1 MEQYRNP
8 FLMRAAE
15 NIESDETFIN
25 LFSSEPLSLLLD
37 LEEKE
42 MLWRHVTY
50 VLSPPGAGKTSLM
63 RFFSAA
69 ILRRV
74 TDRNHIL
81 FNMAKKLNVK
91 DTKNIIRCG
100 AYLQI
105 GGDYAFLED
114 DELFGKTEQKRLFF
128 ALLNARIILVTLKSI
143 MQLVGINYSELNK
156 VKYSPQEYVTE
167 LDGNIPTNGATGQ
180 DLLKWAGKV
189 EQLIYKA
196 LNSFHK
202 PDYEIP
208 GNNSLFALEAMDAK
222 SFSYDNH
229 TLCDEFIFQF
239 DDAHKFTVA
248 QKKLLREEF
257 VSHRI
262 HGTLWLAERLEGL
275 TTSEILEDSNKENR
289 DYNVIR
295 LDGNL
300 PRTSFSTMVKAI
312 AERRSVYSLSDV
324 NLFSSLASD
333 IYDVKDSDYDRAFDK
348 SLKRVKRYA
357 SLSIYTQWFDAINK
371 LESRRERALYMRSLL
386 IFISRKNEASD
397 IYRLFEYEVD
407 EMPAALSKAKEMAI
421 KIFEGESN
429 IPHYYGEQNL
439 IDLSSLNVEQFLDF
453 SSILYGR
460 LLAKRLTNPLNY
472 ELTAR
477 EQDELI
483 RSHCKDIFDNVRK
496 LPQGAII
503 HTFITNLINFAR
515 KETFSDSCSYGTVS
529 GFAIAEENSP
539 IGNEGGKFW
548 FDLPQFTNLAE
559 VLRLCLAF
567 NILERNVQF
576 QGTKNQKWTVFY
588 LNQWICVLA
597 NIPFQRGGWRKQNL
611 STINNWLKK

>member
-15 NIESDETFIN
+15 NIESAETFVN

-37 LEEKE
+37 LEAKGI
-42 MLWRHVTY
+42 LWRHVTY

-63 RFFSAA
+63 RFFSAP

-74 TDRNHIL
+74 TERNRIP

-91 DTKNIIRCG
+91 NANSIVRCG

-143 MQLVGINYSELNK
+143 MQLAGINYSELNK
-156 VKYSPQEYVTE
+156 VKYTPQEYITE
-167 LDGNIPTNGATGQ
+167 LVGNIPASGATGQ
-180 DLLKWAGKV
+180 DLLKWAGDV

-208 GNNSLFALEAMDAK
+208 GNNSLFALKAMNANY
-222 SFSYDNH
+222 FSYANH
-229 TLCDEFIFQF
+229 TLCEELVFQF
-239 DDAHKFTVA
+239 DDAHKFTET
-248 QKKLLREEF
+248 QKRLLREEI

-262 HGTLWLAERLEGL
+262 HGTLWLSERLEGL
-275 TTSEILEDSNKENR
+275 TTSEILEDSNKEDR

-324 NLFSSLASD
+324 NLFNSLASD
-333 IYDVKDSDYDRAFDK
+333 IYDIKDSDYDRAYDK
-348 SLKRVKRYA
+348 FLKRVKKYP
-357 SLSIYTQWFDAINK
+357 SLDIYRKWFDAIK
-371 LESRRERALYMRSLL
+371 KFESRRERALYMRSLL
-386 IFISRKNEASD
+386 IYISRKNETAD
-397 IYRLFEYEVD
+397 VYRLFEYEMD
-407 EMPAALSKAKEMAI
+407 EMDVALSKAKETAS

-453 SSILYGR
+453 SSTLYGR

-483 RSHCKDIFDNVRK
+483 RSRCKEMFDRVRR
-496 LPQGAII
+496 LPMGATI
-503 HTFITNLINFAR
+503 HTFVTNLITFAC

-529 GFAIAEENSP
+529 GFAITEENKP
-539 IGNEGGKFW
+539 RGDEGGKFW
-548 FDLPQFTNLAE
+548 FDLPQFANLAE

-576 QGTKNQKWTVFY
+576 QGAKNQKWTVFY
-588 LNQWICVLA
+588 LNRWICVLA
-597 NIPFQRGGWRKQNL
+597 DIPFQKGGWRKQDL
-611 STINNWLKK
+611 ITINNWLNK